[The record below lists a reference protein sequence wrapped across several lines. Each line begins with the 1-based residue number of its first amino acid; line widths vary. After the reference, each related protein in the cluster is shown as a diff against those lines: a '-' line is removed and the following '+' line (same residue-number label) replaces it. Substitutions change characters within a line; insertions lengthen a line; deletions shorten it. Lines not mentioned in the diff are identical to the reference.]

1 MPADVDQL
9 RAVIARAEGHQG
21 KLANALVKLEDR
33 ITDLMATAPL
43 KDGSLFDLEW
53 AIAARVQL
61 RNAIE
66 QEYLATVDGLVR
78 EYTVI
83 ADDVAKMLSTYADVT
98 KLDPSIISELQSMT
112 FKGFE
117 DLGQNYLDAVSK
129 ELYES
134 TLTGATFAQSLNAIK
149 ASVNANLGRYASQ
162 GLHDALMQFDA
173 TVNTK
178 IAIEAGATEFKYY
191 GPDDE
196 ATRDFCEKHVGKTY
210 TKEEIDSIWEGSW
223 AGKISGDPF
232 VVRGGYNCRHR
243 FRGVFEE

>member
-1 MPADVDQL
+1 M
-9 RAVIARAEGHQG
+9 
-21 KLANALVKLEDR
+21 
-33 ITDLMATAPL
+33 
-43 KDGSLFDLEW
+43 
-53 AIAARVQL
+53 
-61 RNAIE
+61 
-66 QEYLATVDGLVR
+66 
-78 EYTVI
+78 I
-83 ADDVAKMLSTYADVT
+83 ADDVAAMLSTYADVT

-134 TLTGATFAQSLNAIK
+134 TLTGATFAQSLNTIK